1 MSGASGQIAS
11 GAWLATCIA
20 IVLVLPGAV
29 ALLLADHRSRGFDRL
44 AIVVGVSVTL
54 WPLAFLWSS
63 LAGLTWSTSIV
74 WLAVFGLAAGLVALV
89 VRQRPRFSQ
98 DHPRVCAA
106 SVVLAFVLVVAVGL
120 RVWQAREMVVVP
132 WVDGFHHTLI
142 TQLMLDG
149 GTLPD
154 GFRPYMPVDGF
165 YYHFGFHVLAAT
177 VSWLSGASAAQATL
191 WTGQALSALATVTI
205 YALALRLTQH
215 RESAVLAAAVPAAVF
230 FFPSYYLSWG
240 RYTQLAGLVAL
251 PVVWILVTD
260 ATVRARPVRVLAL
273 AAACSAGLLLVHY
286 RVFVFFLIG
295 VLIMIVY
302 GVATRRWASDRAARL
317 VAIGVAG
324 TALAAPWLALNLSS
338 GVRSLSS
345 ANVTWFGGPDGVES
359 VPEWLFSTS
368 SNDVWIG
375 FAIRGLLVGL
385 AVRWRAALM
394 LAAFLLLATLAVYPQ
409 WLGLGGLGTSWA
421 LPPFALAISVFV
433 PVALGMALLSDA
445 GIELGARLDRERL
458 AVGAA
463 LVLTVLLTG
472 MGARQIRDI
481 ANPDTVIATAPDV
494 AAAQWISANTP
505 ADARFLVS
513 TYHWHLGTYRGLDG
527 GYWLPLLAGR
537 DASIPPSFYVYGD
550 PEYASEVSDVSA
562 IVQRADALT
571 DEEIIDVMERTRS
584 DYVYIGPAS
593 EGNDGKFTPERFR
606 QHRSFEEVFGRNGV
620 YVFRLLPDE
629 R

>member
-295 VLIMIVY
+295 V
-302 GVATRRWASDRAARL
+302 
-317 VAIGVAG
+317 
-324 TALAAPWLALNLSS
+324 
-338 GVRSLSS
+338 
-345 ANVTWFGGPDGVES
+345 